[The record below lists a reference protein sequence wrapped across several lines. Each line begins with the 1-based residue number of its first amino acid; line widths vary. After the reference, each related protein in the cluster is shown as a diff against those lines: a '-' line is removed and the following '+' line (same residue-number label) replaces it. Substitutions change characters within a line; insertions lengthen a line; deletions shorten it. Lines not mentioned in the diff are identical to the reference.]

1 MSRQCNPQL
10 DQRERPCIDRE
21 HDMSDT
27 MDTSEMGD
35 APNRR
40 GAGRS
45 ADQLDRALRNAS
57 TPAGTRRW
65 LLERAAVGAAGVAAA
80 SAVIPAGDALAR
92 TRNDSIDEW
101 GVFASTTEALT
112 VTILTEL
119 VRRAS
124 LNSVPSSV
132 SVIFNGV
139 YAAELD
145 HWNFVH
151 KLWRPSTTR
160 FWIPDGFFGGSG
172 NALDLKAVGQGVA
185 AGEHLFINTYLLG
198 VTILAAAGRSTLARY
213 SAELAGDESEHRVL
227 GQFLAGASPPN
238 NLGFEVFEFSSV
250 RAIRTA
256 LMGAGFGLG
265 QQGKATGRF
274 YDFPRPPMAPPIPIS
289 SNKPQ

>member
-1 MSRQCNPQL
+1 MS
-10 DQRERPCIDRE
+10 E
-21 HDMSDT
+21 T
-27 MDTSEMGD
+27 TDTSQMRDVGG
-35 APNRR
+35 RG

-45 ADQLDRALRNAS
+45 VDQLDRALRNAA
-57 TPAGTRRW
+57 TTAGTRRW
-65 LLERAAVGAAGVAAA
+65 LLERAAVGVAGVAAG

-92 TRNDSIDEW
+92 TRSDSIDQW

-132 SVIFNGV
+132 SVIFDGV

-145 HWNFVH
+145 HWNFIH
-151 KLWRPSTTR
+151 KLWRPSTRR

-172 NALDLKAVGQGVA
+172 NALDLTAVGEGVA

-198 VTILAAAGRSTLARY
+198 VTILAGAGRSTLARY

-238 NLGFEVFEFSSV
+238 DLGFEVFEFSTV
-250 RAIRTA
+250 GAIGAA
-256 LMGAGFGLG
+256 LTGAGFGLG
-265 QQGKATGRF
+265 QKGTAAGRF
-274 YDFPRPPMAPPIPIS
+274 YDFPQPPMRPPIPIS
-289 SNKPQ
+289 SNNPR